1 MPNLTLVNFQENK
14 GAHYFTFGNTNP
26 ENVARVLAAFMQS
39 QGYKLES
46 GDVYRGTYGIGSTIM
61 RILFGAF
68 VKRYQFDFAMQPSG
82 DAVVLEFKKGMTGW
96 SGGVIGLAKM
106 NSEFTR
112 MSNAMRML

>member
-1 MPNLTLVNFQENK
+1 MPTFQLVNFQENNK
-14 GAHYFTFGNTNP
+14 NHYFTYANARP
-26 ENVARVLAAFMQS
+26 EQVAQTLQAFFAS

-46 GDVYRGTYGIGSTIM
+46 GDPYRGTYGIGSTIM

-68 VKRYQFDFAMQPSG
+68 VKRYTFDFAIQPSG
-82 DAVVLEFKKGMTGW
+82 DATVLEFKKGMTGW

-112 MSNAMRML
+112 LSNALRML